1 MRLFPALLLLPLLLA
16 ACARPATVLG
26 QPPGGAAVA
35 IHTLDQLPPHSHAVV
50 SGEMVEK

>member
-1 MRLFPALLLLPLLLA
+1 MRLLSALLFLPLLLA

-35 IHTLDQLPPHSHAVV
+35 IRSLDQLPPHSRAVI
-50 SGEMVEK
+50 SGAMVEK